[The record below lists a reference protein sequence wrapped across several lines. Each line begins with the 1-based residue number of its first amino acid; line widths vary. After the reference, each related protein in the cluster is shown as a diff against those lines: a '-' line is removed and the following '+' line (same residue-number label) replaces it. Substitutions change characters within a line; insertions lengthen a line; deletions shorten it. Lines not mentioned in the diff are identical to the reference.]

1 MLRIQGRVS
10 RLCDGLTRRDLLQ
23 AGGLGLAGGLSLPDL
38 LAAEQDRGA
47 AAPARSVILINL
59 LGGPSHLDMFDM
71 KPDAPA
77 EVRGEFRPI
86 RSNVPG
92 LDVCEL
98 MPQTARTMHQSCVV
112 RTHTH
117 LYNTHSPYN
126 LLTGYSGPVVNGNH
140 FKPSDHPSIG
150 SVMQVAGIESPG
162 VPNYVWMP
170 AFPGHSQSKHRA
182 GPYGGFLGQRYDPLF
197 TTYEPKFRES
207 IEGRNAHV
215 DPPVPYADPQLPAL
229 DRQPGL
235 GPARLDRRRDL
246 LAAVDGSRGRLAGS
260 LAVGSLD
267 HFQQKAM
274 ELLTSTRTRDAFDLS
289 REKQQTRRRYGDHLF
304 GSCLLTARRLVQAGT
319 RFVGITFESQLNGK
333 IGGGQWDTHGNN
345 FKLLKNFLLPTLD
358 QCYSALV
365 EDLHARGML
374 DDTLVVL
381 MGEMG
386 RTPKVNKSAGRDH
399 WTQCGFIV
407 YTGAG
412 IRRGTV
418 YGRSDRHAAWP
429 VDHPVSSADHVA
441 TMYDLVGVDPQ
452 LTIFDRAGRGH
463 RAAFDGEP
471 VTGVIA

>member
-182 GPYGGFLGQRYDPLF
+182 GP
-197 TTYEPKFRES
+197 
-207 IEGRNAHV
+207 
-215 DPPVPYADPQLPAL
+215 
-229 DRQPGL
+229 
-235 GPARLDRRRDL
+235 
-246 LAAVDGSRGRLAGS
+246 
-260 LAVGSLD
+260 
-267 HFQQKAM
+267 
-274 ELLTSTRTRDAFDLS
+274 
-289 REKQQTRRRYGDHLF
+289 
-304 GSCLLTARRLVQAGT
+304 
-319 RFVGITFESQLNGK
+319 
-333 IGGGQWDTHGNN
+333 
-345 FKLLKNFLLPTLD
+345 
-358 QCYSALV
+358 
-365 EDLHARGML
+365 
-374 DDTLVVL
+374 
-381 MGEMG
+381 
-386 RTPKVNKSAGRDH
+386 
-399 WTQCGFIV
+399 
-407 YTGAG
+407 
-412 IRRGTV
+412 
-418 YGRSDRHAAWP
+418 
-429 VDHPVSSADHVA
+429 
-441 TMYDLVGVDPQ
+441 
-452 LTIFDRAGRGH
+452 
-463 RAAFDGEP
+463 
-471 VTGVIA
+471 